1 MWPYRHAPSFPIQ
14 LEQESGIAAETRGAG
29 LDTARTIE
37 GESALGHLGRRR
49 KTHSRGPRRSLSPDR
64 LHRTSL
70 KPLAVILLGFE
81 HDHLVG
87 DVVEE
92 PLVVYR
98 DDEVLTCEAGEEVAQ
113 RRLGGGVEAGR
124 RLVEEQH
131 VGAAQQGARD
141 APPCGSGPSCSTRA
155 SGRT

>member
-14 LEQESGIAAETRGAG
+14 LEQESGIAVETRGAG
-29 LDTARTIE
+29 LDTARAIQ
-37 GESALGHLGRRR
+37 GESTLVHLGRRR
-49 KTHSRGPRRSLSPDR
+49 KTRPRRSRRSSSPDR

-70 KPLAVILLGFE
+70 KPLAAVLLGFK

-98 DDEVLTCEAGEEVAQ
+98 DDEAVAREAGEEVAQ

-131 VGAAQQGARD
+131 V
-141 APPCGSGPSCSTRA
+141 
-155 SGRT
+155 